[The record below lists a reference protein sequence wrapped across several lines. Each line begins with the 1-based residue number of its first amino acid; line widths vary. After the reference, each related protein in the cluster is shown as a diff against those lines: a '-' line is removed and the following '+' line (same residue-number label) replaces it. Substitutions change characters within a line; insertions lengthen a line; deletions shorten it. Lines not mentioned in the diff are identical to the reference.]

1 MDEEFDTSIDTSSFD
16 DVTPN
21 TSDVGSFDDASDI
34 VSVMDEAMDTSSFEV
49 SEDLDTSFTD
59 TSEDVASIMDDVPSD
74 MDSIEELNIEDTP
87 VETDDLPLETESEIE
102 NLMDDTEGVSSEI
115 GESELSDITGAEFAE
130 ELPEQTDIGDVLDEA
145 ATDIEPETSE
155 MPESE
160 FSELAEQDS
169 SEIESLMDEAAL
181 DNTSEDAE
189 IMNEGET
196 YDIPHDEISDI
207 QTDASENESSEI
219 EDLMNETEPVSD
231 DIEES
236 TMDEGETYDIP
247 HDEEI
252 SESLSETDDGS
263 EIFDL
268 MDIEETPEITEE
280 ESLEAGADLPNDEV
294 LVEDVG
300 DNVPENEEIEQT
312 DLDVNR
318 GPDDFETSPETLEN
332 PSQYETVG
340 EFAPSEP
347 GNPEAWDMSDV
358 PSFEEHM
365 NEIYSQTDAEIE
377 SSLDGVSEEPVHISQ
392 SDAEM
397 YLENAT
403 DAESLRQLRDGI
415 ESGRIQIDTDAADT
429 SGEIEEGPALTLTR
443 DTNEQWEIG
452 NNAIDNTVEAMRD
465 DLRDKGLEDGPE
477 MESIVMA
484 ERARMQDELRRNIE
498 GDFSDPYVKPD
509 FNEILENRGLTQE
522 SEGISENI
530 EPPPE
535 NIQDVIENIDYN
547 QAFEGLDSY
556 DFDGINYSDNPER
569 LDASLDSF
577 QSDRWENLSIDEQK
591 DAMNGLA
598 EYVEDV
604 IGFEN
609 PPEIVYYNNPVDGD
623 YGGYSAATNTLE
635 VNEHMLYEN
644 EEAADTIAHELWHA
658 YQHERAENPTS
669 TKDYLYQYGFDNY
682 VRPEDDFS
690 AYQDQLV
697 EAEARAF
704 AQQFKDRLNLGRRNS

>member
-16 DVTPN
+16 DVTPD

-102 NLMDDTEGVSSEI
+102 NLMDDTEGISSEI

-145 ATDIEPETSE
+145 ATDIEPETTE

-219 EDLMNETEPVSD
+219 EDLMNETEPASD

-236 TMDEGETYDIP
+236 TMDEGETYDIT

-263 EIFDL
+263 EISDL

-365 NEIYSQTDAEIE
+365 NEINSQTDAEIE

-415 ESGRIQIDTDAADT
+415 EAGRIQIDTDAADT
-429 SGEIEEGPALTLTR
+429 SGEIEEGPTLTLTR

-509 FNEILENRGLTQE
+509 FNEILENRGLTPE
-522 SEGISENI
+522 TEGIAENI
-530 EPPPE
+530 EPSPE
-535 NIQDVIENIDYN
+535 NIQDILENIDYN

-577 QSDRWENLSIDEQK
+577 QSDTWENLSIDEQK

-598 EYVEDV
+598 EYVEEV

>member
-16 DVTPN
+16 DVTPD

-102 NLMDDTEGVSSEI
+102 NLMDDTEGISSEI
-115 GESELSDITGAEFAE
+115 DESELSDITGAEFTE

-155 MPESE
+155 MSESE

-263 EIFDL
+263 EISDL

-294 LVEDVG
+294 LVEDVV
-300 DNVPENEEIEQT
+300 DNVPENEEIEQA

-365 NEIYSQTDAEIE
+365 NEINSQTDAEIE

-415 ESGRIQIDTDAADT
+415 ESGRIQIDADATDT
-429 SGEIEEGPALTLTR
+429 SGEIEEGPTLTLTR

-509 FNEILENRGLTQE
+509 FNEILENRGLTPE
-522 SEGISENI
+522 TEGIAENI
-530 EPPPE
+530 EPSPE
-535 NIQDVIENIDYN
+535 NIQDILENIDYN

-577 QSDRWENLSIDEQK
+577 QSDTWENLSIDEQK

-598 EYVEDV
+598 EYVEEV

>member
-16 DVTPN
+16 DVTPD

-87 VETDDLPLETESEIE
+87 VETDDLPLEAESEIE
-102 NLMDDTEGVSSEI
+102 NLMDDTEGISSEI
-115 GESELSDITGAEFAE
+115 GESELSDITDAEFAE
-130 ELPEQTDIGDVLDEA
+130 EFSEQTEISDVLDDA

-160 FSELAEQDS
+160 FPELAEQDS
-169 SEIESLMDEAAL
+169 NEIESLMDEAAL

-207 QTDASENESSEI
+207 QTDASETDSSEI
-219 EDLMNETEPVSD
+219 KDIMNETEPVSD

-236 TMDEGETYDIP
+236 TVDEGEIYDIP
-247 HDEEI
+247 HDEET
-252 SESLSETDDGS
+252 SESLSETDESS
-263 EIFDL
+263 EISDL
-268 MDIEETPEITEE
+268 MNLEETPEITEE
-280 ESLEAGADLPNDEV
+280 ESLEAGTDLPNDEV
-294 LVEDVG
+294 LVEDVS
-300 DNVPENEEIEQT
+300 DNVPENEEIEQP
-312 DLDVNR
+312 DLDTNR

-332 PSQYETVG
+332 PSQYETIG

-365 NEIYSQTDAEIE
+365 NEINSQTDAEIE
-377 SSLDGVSEEPVHISQ
+377 SSLDVVSEEPVHISQ

-415 ESGRIQIDTDAADT
+415 ESGRIQIDADATDT
-429 SGEIEEGPALTLTR
+429 SGEIEEGPTLTLTR

-509 FNEILENRGLTQE
+509 FNEILENRGLTPE

-535 NIQDVIENIDYN
+535 NIQDILENIDYN

-577 QSDRWENLSIDEQK
+577 QSDTWENLSIDEQK

-598 EYVEDV
+598 EYVEEV

>member
-16 DVTPN
+16 DVTPD

-102 NLMDDTEGVSSEI
+102 NLMDDTEGISSEI

-145 ATDIEPETSE
+145 ATDIEPETTE

-219 EDLMNETEPVSD
+219 EDLMNETEPASD

-252 SESLSETDDGS
+252 SESLSETDESS
-263 EIFDL
+263 EISDL
-268 MDIEETPEITEE
+268 MDLEETPEITEE
-280 ESLEAGADLPNDEV
+280 ESLEAGTDLPNDEV
-294 LVEDVG
+294 FVEDVG
-300 DNVPENEEIEQT
+300 DNVPENEEIEQP
-312 DLDVNR
+312 DLDTNR

-340 EFAPSEP
+340 EFAPSDS
-347 GNPEAWDMSDV
+347 GNPESWDMSDV

-365 NEIYSQTDAEIE
+365 NEINSQTDAEIE

-415 ESGRIQIDTDAADT
+415 ESGRIQIDADATDT
-429 SGEIEEGPALTLTR
+429 SGEIEEGPTLTLTR

-509 FNEILENRGLTQE
+509 FNEILENRGLTPE
-522 SEGISENI
+522 TEGIAENI
-530 EPPPE
+530 EPSPE
-535 NIQDVIENIDYN
+535 NIQDVLENIDYN

-577 QSDRWENLSIDEQK
+577 QSDTWENLSIDEQK

-598 EYVEDV
+598 EYVEEV

>member
-16 DVTPN
+16 DVTPD

-34 VSVMDEAMDTSSFEV
+34 VSVMDEAMDTSSFEM
-49 SEDLDTSFTD
+49 SEDLDTSFAD

-74 MDSIEELNIEDTP
+74 MDSIEELNIEDTA
-87 VETDDLPLETESEIE
+87 VETDDIPLETESEIE
-102 NLMDDTEGVSSEI
+102 NLMDDTEGISSEI
-115 GESELSDITGAEFAE
+115 GESELSDITDVEFAE
-130 ELPEQTDIGDVLDEA
+130 ELPEQTDIGDVLDEL
-145 ATDIEPETSE
+145 ATDIELETSE

-160 FSELAEQDS
+160 FSELAAQDS
-169 SEIESLMDEAAL
+169 NEIESLKDEAAL

-207 QTDASENESSEI
+207 QTDASETGSSVI
-219 EDLMNETEPVSD
+219 EDIMNETEPISD

-236 TMDEGETYDIP
+236 TMDEGEIYDIP
-247 HDEEI
+247 NDEEI
-252 SESLSETDDGS
+252 SESFSETDESS
-263 EIFDL
+263 EISDL
-268 MDIEETPEITEE
+268 MDLEETPEITEE
-280 ESLEAGADLPNDEV
+280 ESLEAGTDLPNDAV
-294 LVEDVG
+294 FVEDVG
-300 DNVPENEEIEQT
+300 DNVPENEEIEHP
-312 DLDVNR
+312 DLDTNR
-318 GPDDFETSPETLEN
+318 GPDDFETSPETPKN

-340 EFAPSEP
+340 EFAPSDS
-347 GNPEAWDMSDV
+347 GNPESWDMSDV
-358 PSFEEHM
+358 PSFEERM
-365 NEIYSQTDAEIE
+365 NEINSQ
-377 SSLDGVSEEPVHISQ
+377 
-392 SDAEM
+392 
-397 YLENAT
+397 T

-415 ESGRIQIDTDAADT
+415 ESGRIQIDADANDT
-429 SGEIEEGPALTLTR
+429 SGEIEEGPTFTLTR

-498 GDFSDPYVKPD
+498 GDFSDPYVKPE
-509 FNEILENRGLTQE
+509 FNEILENRGLTPE
-522 SEGISENI
+522 TEGIAENI
-530 EPPPE
+530 EPSPE
-535 NIQDVIENIDYN
+535 NIQDVLENIDYN

-569 LDASLDSF
+569 LDASLDGF
-577 QSDRWENLSIDEQK
+577 QSDTWENLSIDEQK
-591 DAMNGLA
+591 DVMNGLA

-609 PPEIVYYNNPVDGD
+609 PPKIVYYNNPVDGD
-623 YGGYSAATNTLE
+623 YGGYLADRNMLE

-658 YQHERAENPTS
+658 YQHERAKNPTS

>member
-1 MDEEFDTSIDTSSFD
+1 MDEEFDTSIDTLSFD
-16 DVTPN
+16 DVTPD

-34 VSVMDEAMDTSSFEV
+34 VSVMDEAMDTSSFEM
-49 SEDLDTSFTD
+49 SEDLDTSFAD

-74 MDSIEELNIEDTP
+74 MDSIEELNIEDTA
-87 VETDDLPLETESEIE
+87 VETDDIPLETESEIE
-102 NLMDDTEGVSSEI
+102 NLMDDTEGISSEI
-115 GESELSDITGAEFAE
+115 GESELSDITDVGFAE
-130 ELPEQTDIGDVLDEA
+130 ELPEQTDIGDVLDEP
-145 ATDIEPETSE
+145 ATDIELETSE

-160 FSELAEQDS
+160 FPELAAQDS
-169 SEIESLMDEAAL
+169 NEIESLMDEAAL
-181 DNTSEDAE
+181 DNTLEDAE
-189 IMNEGET
+189 IMNEGVT

-207 QTDASENESSEI
+207 QTDASETGSSVI
-219 EDLMNETEPVSD
+219 EDIMNETEPISD

-236 TMDEGETYDIP
+236 TMDEGEIYDIP
-247 HDEEI
+247 NDEEI
-252 SESLSETDDGS
+252 SESLSETDESS
-263 EIFDL
+263 EIYDL
-268 MDIEETPEITEE
+268 MDLEETPEITEE
-280 ESLEAGADLPNDEV
+280 ESLEAGTALPNDEV
-294 LVEDVG
+294 FVEDVG
-300 DNVPENEEIEQT
+300 DNVPENEEIEQP
-312 DLDVNR
+312 DLDTNK
-318 GPDDFETSPETLEN
+318 GLDDFETSPETLKN

-340 EFAPSEP
+340 EFAPSDS
-347 GNPEAWDMSDV
+347 GNPESWDMSDV
-358 PSFEEHM
+358 LSFEEHM
-365 NEIYSQTDAEIE
+365 NEINSQ
-377 SSLDGVSEEPVHISQ
+377 
-392 SDAEM
+392 
-397 YLENAT
+397 T

-415 ESGRIQIDTDAADT
+415 ESGRIQIDADANDT
-429 SGEIEEGPALTLTR
+429 SGEIEEGPTLTLTR

-498 GDFSDPYVKPD
+498 GDFSDPYVKPE
-509 FNEILENRGLTQE
+509 FNEILENRGLTPE
-522 SEGISENI
+522 TEGIAENI
-530 EPPPE
+530 EPSPE
-535 NIQDVIENIDYN
+535 NIQDVLENIDYN

-577 QSDRWENLSIDEQK
+577 QSDTWENLSIDEQK

-609 PPEIVYYNNPVDGD
+609 PPKIVYYNNPVDGD
-623 YGGYSAATNTLE
+623 YGGYLADRNMLE

>member
-16 DVTPN
+16 DVTPD

-102 NLMDDTEGVSSEI
+102 NLMDDTEGISSEI
-115 GESELSDITGAEFAE
+115 GESELSDITGAEFTE

-263 EIFDL
+263 EISDL

-365 NEIYSQTDAEIE
+365 NEINSQTDAEIE

-415 ESGRIQIDTDAADT
+415 EAGRIQIDTDAADT
-429 SGEIEEGPALTLTR
+429 SGEIEEGPTLTLTR

-509 FNEILENRGLTQE
+509 FNEILENRGLTPE
-522 SEGISENI
+522 TEGIAENI
-530 EPPPE
+530 EPSPE
-535 NIQDVIENIDYN
+535 NIQDILENIDYN

-577 QSDRWENLSIDEQK
+577 QSDTWENLSIDEQK

-598 EYVEDV
+598 EYVEEV

>member
-16 DVTPN
+16 DVTPD

-34 VSVMDEAMDTSSFEV
+34 VSVMDEAMDTSSFEM
-49 SEDLDTSFTD
+49 SEDLDTSFAD
-59 TSEDVASIMDDVPSD
+59 TSEDVASIMDDVSSD
-74 MDSIEELNIEDTP
+74 MDSIEELNIEDTA
-87 VETDDLPLETESEIE
+87 VETDDIPLETESEIE
-102 NLMDDTEGVSSEI
+102 NLMDDTEGISSEI
-115 GESELSDITGAEFAE
+115 GESELSDITDVEFAE
-130 ELPEQTDIGDVLDEA
+130 ELPEQTDIGDVLDEL
-145 ATDIEPETSE
+145 ATDIELETSE

-160 FSELAEQDS
+160 FSELAAQDS
-169 SEIESLMDEAAL
+169 NEIESLMDEAAL

-207 QTDASENESSEI
+207 QTDASETGSSVI
-219 EDLMNETEPVSD
+219 EDIMNETEPISD

-236 TMDEGETYDIP
+236 TMDEGEIYDIP
-247 HDEEI
+247 NDEEI
-252 SESLSETDDGS
+252 SESFSETDESS
-263 EIFDL
+263 EISDL
-268 MDIEETPEITEE
+268 MDLEETPEITEE
-280 ESLEAGADLPNDEV
+280 ESLEAGTDLPNDAV
-294 LVEDVG
+294 FVEDVG
-300 DNVPENEEIEQT
+300 DNVPENEEIEHP
-312 DLDVNR
+312 DLDTNR
-318 GPDDFETSPETLEN
+318 GPDDFETSPETPKN

-340 EFAPSEP
+340 EFAPSDS
-347 GNPEAWDMSDV
+347 GNPESWDMSDV
-358 PSFEEHM
+358 PSFEERM
-365 NEIYSQTDAEIE
+365 NEINSQ
-377 SSLDGVSEEPVHISQ
+377 
-392 SDAEM
+392 
-397 YLENAT
+397 T

-415 ESGRIQIDTDAADT
+415 ESGRIQIDADANDT
-429 SGEIEEGPALTLTR
+429 SGEIEEGPTFTLTR

-498 GDFSDPYVKPD
+498 GDFSDPYVKPE
-509 FNEILENRGLTQE
+509 FNEILENRGLTPE
-522 SEGISENI
+522 TEGIAENI
-530 EPPPE
+530 EPSPE
-535 NIQDVIENIDYN
+535 NIQDVLENIDYN

-569 LDASLDSF
+569 LDASLDGF
-577 QSDRWENLSIDEQK
+577 QSDTWENLSIDEQK
-591 DAMNGLA
+591 DVMNGLA

-609 PPEIVYYNNPVDGD
+609 PPKIVYYNNPVDGD
-623 YGGYSAATNTLE
+623 YGGYLADRNMLE

-658 YQHERAENPTS
+658 YQHERAKNPTS

>member
-16 DVTPN
+16 DVTPD

-102 NLMDDTEGVSSEI
+102 NLMDDTEGISSEI

-145 ATDIEPETSE
+145 ATDIEPETTE

-219 EDLMNETEPVSD
+219 EDLMNETEPASD

-236 TMDEGETYDIP
+236 TMDEGETYDIT

-263 EIFDL
+263 EISDL

-365 NEIYSQTDAEIE
+365 NEINSQTDAEIE

-415 ESGRIQIDTDAADT
+415 EAGRIQIDTDAADT
-429 SGEIEEGPALTLTR
+429 SGEIEEGPTLTLTR

-465 DLRDKGLEDGPE
+465 DLRDIGLEDGPE

-509 FNEILENRGLTQE
+509 FNEILENRGLTPE
-522 SEGISENI
+522 TEGIAENI
-530 EPPPE
+530 EPSPE
-535 NIQDVIENIDYN
+535 NIQDILENIDYN

-577 QSDRWENLSIDEQK
+577 QSDTWENLSIDEQK

-598 EYVEDV
+598 EYVEEV

>member
-16 DVTPN
+16 DVTPD

-34 VSVMDEAMDTSSFEV
+34 VSVMDEAMDTSSFEM
-49 SEDLDTSFTD
+49 SEDLDTSFAD

-74 MDSIEELNIEDTP
+74 MDSIEELNIEDTA
-87 VETDDLPLETESEIE
+87 VETDDIPLETESEIE
-102 NLMDDTEGVSSEI
+102 NLMDDTEGISSEI
-115 GESELSDITGAEFAE
+115 GESELSDITDVEFAE
-130 ELPEQTDIGDVLDEA
+130 ELPEQTDIGDVLDEL
-145 ATDIEPETSE
+145 ATDIELETSE

-160 FSELAEQDS
+160 FSELAAQDS
-169 SEIESLMDEAAL
+169 NEIESLMDEAAL

-207 QTDASENESSEI
+207 QTDASETGSSVI
-219 EDLMNETEPVSD
+219 EDIMNETEPISD

-236 TMDEGETYDIP
+236 TMDEGEIYDIP
-247 HDEEI
+247 NDEEI
-252 SESLSETDDGS
+252 SESFSETDESS
-263 EIFDL
+263 EISDL
-268 MDIEETPEITEE
+268 MDLEETPEITEE
-280 ESLEAGADLPNDEV
+280 ESLEAGTDLPNDAV
-294 LVEDVG
+294 FVEDVG
-300 DNVPENEEIEQT
+300 DNVPENEEIEHP
-312 DLDVNR
+312 DLDTNR
-318 GPDDFETSPETLEN
+318 GPDDFETSPETPKN

-340 EFAPSEP
+340 EFAPSDS
-347 GNPEAWDMSDV
+347 GNPESWDMSDV
-358 PSFEEHM
+358 PSFEERM
-365 NEIYSQTDAEIE
+365 NEINSQ
-377 SSLDGVSEEPVHISQ
+377 
-392 SDAEM
+392 
-397 YLENAT
+397 T

-415 ESGRIQIDTDAADT
+415 ESGRIQIDADANDT
-429 SGEIEEGPALTLTR
+429 SGEIEEGPTFTLTR

-498 GDFSDPYVKPD
+498 GDFSDPYVKPE
-509 FNEILENRGLTQE
+509 FNEILENRGLTPE
-522 SEGISENI
+522 TEGIAENI
-530 EPPPE
+530 EPSPE
-535 NIQDVIENIDYN
+535 NIQDVLENIDYN

-569 LDASLDSF
+569 LDASLDGF
-577 QSDRWENLSIDEQK
+577 QSDTWENLSIDEQK
-591 DAMNGLA
+591 DVMNGLA

-609 PPEIVYYNNPVDGD
+609 PPKIVYYNNPVDGD
-623 YGGYSAATNTLE
+623 YGGYLADRNMLE

-658 YQHERAENPTS
+658 YQHERAKNPTS

>member
-16 DVTPN
+16 DVTPD

-102 NLMDDTEGVSSEI
+102 NLMDDTEGISSEI
-115 GESELSDITGAEFAE
+115 DESELSDITGAEFAE

-196 YDIPHDEISDI
+196 YDISHDEISDI

-263 EIFDL
+263 EISDL

-365 NEIYSQTDAEIE
+365 NEINSQTDAEIE

>member
-16 DVTPN
+16 DVTPD

-102 NLMDDTEGVSSEI
+102 NLMDDTEGISSEI
-115 GESELSDITGAEFAE
+115 DESELSDITGAEFTE

-263 EIFDL
+263 EISDL

-365 NEIYSQTDAEIE
+365 NEINSQTDAEIE

-415 ESGRIQIDTDAADT
+415 EAGRIQIDTDAADT
-429 SGEIEEGPALTLTR
+429 SGEIEEGPTLTLTR

-509 FNEILENRGLTQE
+509 FNEILENRGLTPE
-522 SEGISENI
+522 TEGIAENI
-530 EPPPE
+530 EPSPE
-535 NIQDVIENIDYN
+535 NIQDILENIDYN

-577 QSDRWENLSIDEQK
+577 QSDTWENLSIDEQK

-598 EYVEDV
+598 EYVEEV

>member
-16 DVTPN
+16 DVTPD

-34 VSVMDEAMDTSSFEV
+34 VSVMDEAMDTSSFEM
-49 SEDLDTSFTD
+49 SEDLDTSFAD

-74 MDSIEELNIEDTP
+74 MDSIEELNIEDTA
-87 VETDDLPLETESEIE
+87 VETDDIPLETESEIE
-102 NLMDDTEGVSSEI
+102 NLMDDTEGISSEI
-115 GESELSDITGAEFAE
+115 GESELSDITDVEFAE
-130 ELPEQTDIGDVLDEA
+130 ELPEQTDIGDVLDEL
-145 ATDIEPETSE
+145 ATDIELETSE

-160 FSELAEQDS
+160 FSELAAQDS
-169 SEIESLMDEAAL
+169 NEIESLMDEAAL

-207 QTDASENESSEI
+207 QTDASETGSSVI
-219 EDLMNETEPVSD
+219 EDIMNETEPISD

-236 TMDEGETYDIP
+236 TMDEGEIYDIP
-247 HDEEI
+247 NDEEI
-252 SESLSETDDGS
+252 SESFSETDESS
-263 EIFDL
+263 EISDL
-268 MDIEETPEITEE
+268 MDLEETPEITEE
-280 ESLEAGADLPNDEV
+280 ESLEAGTDLPNDAV
-294 LVEDVG
+294 FVEDVG
-300 DNVPENEEIEQT
+300 DNVPENEEIEHP
-312 DLDVNR
+312 DLDTNR
-318 GPDDFETSPETLEN
+318 GPDDFETSPETLKN

-340 EFAPSEP
+340 EFAPSDS
-347 GNPEAWDMSDV
+347 GNPESWDMSDV
-358 PSFEEHM
+358 PSFEERM
-365 NEIYSQTDAEIE
+365 NEINSQ
-377 SSLDGVSEEPVHISQ
+377 
-392 SDAEM
+392 
-397 YLENAT
+397 T

-415 ESGRIQIDTDAADT
+415 ESGRIQIDADANDT
-429 SGEIEEGPALTLTR
+429 SGEIEEGPTFTLTR

-498 GDFSDPYVKPD
+498 GDFSDPYVKPE
-509 FNEILENRGLTQE
+509 FNEILENRGLTPE
-522 SEGISENI
+522 TEGIAENI
-530 EPPPE
+530 EPSPE
-535 NIQDVIENIDYN
+535 NIQDVLENIDYN

-569 LDASLDSF
+569 LDASLDGF
-577 QSDRWENLSIDEQK
+577 QSDTWENLSIDEQK
-591 DAMNGLA
+591 DVMNGLA

-609 PPEIVYYNNPVDGD
+609 PPKIVYYNNPVDGD
-623 YGGYSAATNTLE
+623 YGGYLADRNMLE

-658 YQHERAENPTS
+658 YQHERAKNPTS

>member
-16 DVTPN
+16 DVTPD

-59 TSEDVASIMDDVPSD
+59 TSEEVASIMDDVPSD

-102 NLMDDTEGVSSEI
+102 NLMDDTEGISSEI

-145 ATDIEPETSE
+145 ATDIEPETTE

-219 EDLMNETEPVSD
+219 EDLMNETEPASD

-236 TMDEGETYDIP
+236 TMDEGETYDIT

-263 EIFDL
+263 EISDL

-365 NEIYSQTDAEIE
+365 NEINSQTDAEIE

-415 ESGRIQIDTDAADT
+415 EAGRIQIDTDAADT
-429 SGEIEEGPALTLTR
+429 SGEIEEGPTLTLTR

-509 FNEILENRGLTQE
+509 FNEILENRGLTPE
-522 SEGISENI
+522 TEGIAENI
-530 EPPPE
+530 EPSPE
-535 NIQDVIENIDYN
+535 NIQDILENIDYN

-577 QSDRWENLSIDEQK
+577 QSDTWENLSIDEQK

-598 EYVEDV
+598 EYVEEV

>member
-16 DVTPN
+16 DVTPD

-34 VSVMDEAMDTSSFEV
+34 VSVMDEAMDTSSFEM
-49 SEDLDTSFTD
+49 SEDLDTSFAD

-74 MDSIEELNIEDTP
+74 MDSIEELNIEDTA
-87 VETDDLPLETESEIE
+87 VETDDIPLETESEIE
-102 NLMDDTEGVSSEI
+102 NLMDDTEGISSEI
-115 GESELSDITGAEFAE
+115 GESELSDITDVEFAE
-130 ELPEQTDIGDVLDEA
+130 ELPEQTDIGDVLDEL
-145 ATDIEPETSE
+145 ATDIELETSE

-160 FSELAEQDS
+160 FSELAAQDS
-169 SEIESLMDEAAL
+169 NEIESLMDEAAL

-207 QTDASENESSEI
+207 QTDASETGSSVI
-219 EDLMNETEPVSD
+219 EDIMNETEPISD

-236 TMDEGETYDIP
+236 TMDEGEIYDIP
-247 HDEEI
+247 NDEEI
-252 SESLSETDDGS
+252 SESFSETDESS
-263 EIFDL
+263 EISDL
-268 MDIEETPEITEE
+268 MDLEETPEITEE
-280 ESLEAGADLPNDEV
+280 ESLEAGTDLPNDAV
-294 LVEDVG
+294 FAEDVG
-300 DNVPENEEIEQT
+300 DNVPENEEIEHP
-312 DLDVNR
+312 DLDTNR
-318 GPDDFETSPETLEN
+318 GPDDFETSPETPKN

-340 EFAPSEP
+340 EFAPSDS
-347 GNPEAWDMSDV
+347 GNPESWDMSDV
-358 PSFEEHM
+358 PSFEERM
-365 NEIYSQTDAEIE
+365 NEINSQ
-377 SSLDGVSEEPVHISQ
+377 
-392 SDAEM
+392 
-397 YLENAT
+397 T

-415 ESGRIQIDTDAADT
+415 ESGRIQIDADANDT
-429 SGEIEEGPALTLTR
+429 SGEIEEGPTFTLTR

-498 GDFSDPYVKPD
+498 GDFSDPYVKPE
-509 FNEILENRGLTQE
+509 FNEILENRGLTPE
-522 SEGISENI
+522 TEGIAENI
-530 EPPPE
+530 EPSPE
-535 NIQDVIENIDYN
+535 NIQDVLENIDYN

-569 LDASLDSF
+569 LDASLDGF
-577 QSDRWENLSIDEQK
+577 QSDTWENLSIDEQK
-591 DAMNGLA
+591 DVMNGLA

-609 PPEIVYYNNPVDGD
+609 PPKIVYYNNPVDGD
-623 YGGYSAATNTLE
+623 YGGYLADRNMLE

-658 YQHERAENPTS
+658 YQHERAKNPTS

>member
-16 DVTPN
+16 DVTPD

-102 NLMDDTEGVSSEI
+102 NLMDDIEGISSEI
-115 GESELSDITGAEFAE
+115 DESELSDITGAEFTE

-263 EIFDL
+263 EISDL

-365 NEIYSQTDAEIE
+365 NEINSQTDAEIE

-415 ESGRIQIDTDAADT
+415 EAGRIQIDTDAADT
-429 SGEIEEGPALTLTR
+429 SGEIEEGPTLTLTR

-509 FNEILENRGLTQE
+509 FNEILENRGLTPE
-522 SEGISENI
+522 TEGIAENI
-530 EPPPE
+530 EPSPE
-535 NIQDVIENIDYN
+535 NIQDILENIDYN

-577 QSDRWENLSIDEQK
+577 QSDTWENLSIDEQK

-598 EYVEDV
+598 EYVEEV

>member
-16 DVTPN
+16 DVTPD

-102 NLMDDTEGVSSEI
+102 NLMDDTEGISSEI
-115 GESELSDITGAEFAE
+115 DESELSDITGAEFAE

-263 EIFDL
+263 EISDL

-318 GPDDFETSPETLEN
+318 GPDYFETSPETLEN

-365 NEIYSQTDAEIE
+365 NEINSQTDAEIE

-535 NIQDVIENIDYN
+535 YIQDVIENFDYN

>member
-16 DVTPN
+16 DITPE
-21 TSDVGSFDDASDI
+21 TSDVESFDDASDI
-34 VSVMDEAMDTSSFEV
+34 VSVMDEAMYTSSFDV
-49 SEDLDTSFTD
+49 SEDIYTSFADTSD
-59 TSEDVASIMDDVPSD
+59 DIDSLMDEVPSD
-74 MDSIEELNIEDTP
+74 IDDIEGLDIEETP
-87 VETDDLPLETESEIE
+87 VEIEDMQLETEPEIE
-102 NLMDDTEGVSSEI
+102 SLMDYTEVISDEI
-115 GESELSDITGAEFAE
+115 GTSELSDVSNGEFTE
-130 ELPEQTDIGDVLDEA
+130 ELSEQSEFGDILDDTT
-145 ATDIEPETSE
+145 TDIEPETSE
-155 MPESE
+155 FTESDVTE
-160 FSELAEQDS
+160 VSEQDS
-169 SEIESLMDEAAL
+169 SEIDDLMNEAAL
-181 DNTSEDAE
+181 EDISEGTE

-196 YDIPHDEISDI
+196 YDIPHDE
-207 QTDASENESSEI
+207 TSEIESETLETGESQI
-219 EDLMNETEPVSD
+219 EDLMNETESASD
-231 DIEES
+231 DLEDTI
-236 TMDEGETYDIP
+236 MDEGEVYDIP
-247 HDEEI
+247 HYDEF
-252 SESLSETDDGS
+252 SENVSETDDSS
-263 EIFDL
+263 EISDL
-268 MDIEETPEITEE
+268 MDIEEVPEANEQE
-280 ESLEAGADLPNDEV
+280 VLETSSDLPGSEEIQIEEIGTDA
-294 LVEDVG
+294 
-300 DNVPENEEIEQT
+300 PENGEIDQT
-312 DLDVNR
+312 DLGDDR
-318 GPDDFETSPETLEN
+318 GPSDFETSPEVLEN

-347 GNPEAWDMSDV
+347 GNPEAWDTSDA

-365 NEIYSQTDAEIE
+365 NEI
-377 SSLDGVSEEPVHISQ
+377 
-392 SDAEM
+392 
-397 YLENAT
+397 NAQT
-403 DAESLRQLRDGI
+403 DAESLRQLRDRI
-415 ESGRIQIDTDAADT
+415 ESGRIQIDADGDST
-429 SGEIEEGPALTLTR
+429 SGEFDEGPVLTR
-443 DTNEQWEIG
+443 ETNEQWEVG

-484 ERARMQDELRRNIE
+484 ERARMQDELRRNVE
-498 GDFSDPYVKPD
+498 GDFSDSYVKPD

-522 SEGISENI
+522 AEGIAENI
-530 EPPPE
+530 EQNPE
-535 NIQDVIENIDYN
+535 NIQDVLENIDYN

-556 DFDGINYSDNPER
+556 DFDGINYSDNLER

-577 QSDRWENLSIDEQK
+577 QSNTWENLSIDEQK

-635 VNEHMLYEN
+635 VNEYMLYEN